1 MDVGVERTQYL
12 LLKTF
17 FSDNIIKDDEEE
29 KCA

>member
-17 FSDNIIKDDEEE
+17 FSDNKDDEEE